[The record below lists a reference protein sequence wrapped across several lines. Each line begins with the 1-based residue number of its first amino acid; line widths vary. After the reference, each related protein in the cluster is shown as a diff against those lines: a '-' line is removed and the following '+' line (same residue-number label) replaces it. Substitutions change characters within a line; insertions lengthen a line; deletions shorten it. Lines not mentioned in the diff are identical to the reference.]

1 MTLTSPIA
9 AWSIGGLE
17 QPLLAALVAWATVQS
32 YRLADG
38 SGDARTVSR
47 VGVLLGLA
55 AITRPDG
62 GLFTVTTCAAL
73 LLPLGFDRR
82 MRRATGRI
90 AAIAGVFFCGQV
102 AFRRFYYGAW
112 LPNTAHVKVAFT
124 TARLS
129 AGWQY
134 VAGAEPYLWSLLL
147 MALAATAVAMTQQ
160 ASRRRVV
167 IPIAGALVWTGYV
180 VFIGGDYMPARRHLV
195 PAIVLLSLVTA
206 EGLDTLIKRRWVLK
220 AEGTDPSSRA
230 LPLAAVAGVL
240 AALCLAALARAQND
254 DPEKQHAMHDNWSWS
269 GREVGGFL
277 ARAFAAERPLVAVDA
292 AGSLPYFAPELPCLD
307 MLGLNDRFI
316 ATHHPPGFGT
326 GFIGHELGDGAYLLR
341 RKPDSIAFHTPL
353 GDKNAEWR
361 GGKEMKQAP
370 EFGQRYQLVTFE
382 TPEGVETLLWVRKE
396 DGRIGVTRTELEVSV
411 PGYLLS
417 TPAGGVAELD
427 AGGRVG
433 MRIDGE
439 HRADLA
445 GLHLDPGQW
454 EARVDASGDV
464 DARMLAPIA
473 ARGDGSSQTEFT
485 FEARESSP
493 VKMSFTLRG
502 GNRAHVRRV
511 VFRKIVN

>member
-1 MTLTSPIA
+1 MTASSRPIILPASARASSVTSWETARTSSAESPI
-9 AWSIGGLE
+9 L
-17 QPLLAALVAWATVQS
+17 
-32 YRLADG
+32 
-38 SGDARTVSR
+38 
-47 VGVLLGLA
+47 
-55 AITRPDG
+55 
-62 GLFTVTTCAAL
+62 
-73 LLPLGFDRR
+73 
-82 MRRATGRI
+82 
-90 AAIAGVFFCGQV
+90 
-102 AFRRFYYGAW
+102 
-112 LPNTAHVKVAFT
+112 
-124 TARLS
+124 
-129 AGWQY
+129 
-134 VAGAEPYLWSLLL
+134 
-147 MALAATAVAMTQQ
+147 
-160 ASRRRVV
+160 
-167 IPIAGALVWTGYV
+167 
-180 VFIGGDYMPARRHLV
+180 
-195 PAIVLLSLVTA
+195 
-206 EGLDTLIKRRWVLK
+206 
-220 AEGTDPSSRA
+220 
-230 LPLAAVAGVL
+230 
-240 AALCLAALARAQND
+240 
-254 DPEKQHAMHDNWSWS
+254 
-269 GREVGGFL
+269 
-277 ARAFAAERPLVAVDA
+277 
-292 AGSLPYFAPELPCLD
+292 
-307 MLGLNDRFI
+307 
-316 ATHHPPGFGT
+316 
-326 GFIGHELGDGAYLLR
+326 
-341 RKPDSIAFHTPL
+341 IAFHTPL